1 MTHNVKFGIDTFGDV
16 TNDTAGNPLHHAQ
29 VIRNV
34 VEQGVLADQVGIDAI
49 GIGEH
54 HRPDFA
60 VSAPDMILSAIAAR
74 TENITLGTAVTVL
87 SSDDPIRVVQRFSTL
102 DAISNGRAEV
112 TLGRGSFTESF
123 DLFGYSL
130 EDYETLFNEKLD
142 LYVAARSK
150 KPITWEGSH
159 RAGLNAKMIYPPTEG
174 RPLPTWIAVGGTPQ
188 SVVRAAHYEL
198 PVMFAIIGGDP
209 LWFGQLRELYTRA
222 LDQFEKPALP
232 VGAHM
237 PGYIADTDEQAVE
250 EAWPIIG
257 PYFGQIAAERGG
269 QPMTKAGFM
278 AQVSR
283 EGAYLIGSPE
293 TVAKKI
299 TRAVKGLGLERFDF
313 KYANGAVSHEKLMNN
328 IELYGTKVIP
338 MVKDMLADS

>member
-1 MTHNVKFGIDTFGDV
+1 MTNNVKFGIDTFGDV
-16 TNDTAGNPLHHAQ
+16 TNDSAGNPLHHAQ

-188 SVVRAAHYEL
+188 SVVRAAHYDL

-209 LWFGQLRELYTRA
+209 LWFSQLRDLYTRA

-237 PGYIADTDEQAVE
+237 PGYIAETDEQAVE

-257 PYFGQIAAERGG
+257 PYFGQIASERGG

-278 AQVSR
+278 AQVSP

-299 TRAVKGLGLERFDF
+299 VRAVKGLGLERFDF
-313 KYANGAVSHEKLMNN
+313 KYANGSVSHDKLMNN
-328 IELYGTKVIP
+328 IELYGTKVLP
-338 MVKDMLADS
+338 MVKDMLS

>member
-1 MTHNVKFGIDTFGDV
+1 MTQDVKFGIDTFGDV
-16 TNDTAGNPLHHAQ
+16 TNDAHGNPLHHAQ

-60 VSAPDMILSAIAAR
+60 VSSPDMILAAIAAR
-74 TENITLGTAVTVL
+74 TEKITLGTAVTVL

-142 LYVAARSK
+142 LFAAARLN
-150 KPITWEGSH
+150 KPVTWEGTH
-159 RAGLNAKMIYPPTEG
+159 RAPLNGKMIYPPTEG
-174 RPLPTWIAVGGTPQ
+174 RPLPAWIAVGGTPQ
-188 SVVRAAHYEL
+188 SVIRAASYEL
-198 PVMFAIIGGDP
+198 PLMFAIIGGDP
-209 LWFGQLRELYTRA
+209 LWFSQLRELYNRA

-232 VGAHM
+232 VGAHL
-237 PGYIADTDEQAVE
+237 PGYIAETDQQAIE
-250 EAWPIIG
+250 EAWPVIG
-257 PYFGQIAAERGG
+257 PYFGKIAQERGG
-269 QPMTKAGFM
+269 QPMSKASFM
-278 AQVSR
+278 AQASP

-299 TRAVKGLGLERFDF
+299 VRAVKGLDLSRLDF
-313 KYANGAVSHEKLMNN
+313 KYANGSISHDQLMKN
-328 IELYGTKVIP
+328 IELYGTKVMP
-338 MVKDMLADS
+338 LVKDMLASS